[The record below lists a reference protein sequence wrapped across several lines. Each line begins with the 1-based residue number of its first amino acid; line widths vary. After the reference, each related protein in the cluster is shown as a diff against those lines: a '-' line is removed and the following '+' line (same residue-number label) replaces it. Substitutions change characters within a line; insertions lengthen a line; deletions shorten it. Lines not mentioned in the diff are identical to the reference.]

1 MDIVDKGPCIPKSTI
16 NTITKPSED
25 WAENNK
31 KLWSLNVK
39 AMNILYCGLN
49 ALILI
54 EYPCVKMQKQWTLKS
69 FMKVHI
75 KLKNKK

>member
-1 MDIVDKGPCIPKSTI
+1 MDIVDKGPCIPRSTI
-16 NTITKPSED
+16 NTITKPSKE

-49 ALILI
+49 A
-54 EYPCVKMQKQWTLKS
+54 CVKMQKQWTLKS